1 MDEKTIRD
9 RLAHLHDELND
20 AHQANPGAQ
29 PGLNEILPDVKR
41 MAEGGIGSSSDA
53 ALLSQRLEK
62 VAVQFEAA
70 HPAIAGSVRRLVD
83 LLGEVGI

>member
-1 MDEKTIRD
+1 MDEKTIRE

-20 AHQANPGAQ
+20 AHQATPAAQ

-41 MAEGGIGSSSDA
+41 LAEGDLGSSAGNA
-53 ALLSQRLEK
+53 ALSQRLEK
-62 VAVQFEAA
+62 LAVQFEAA

>member
-1 MDEKTIRD
+1 MDEKTIRE

-20 AHQANPGAQ
+20 AHQANPAAQ
-29 PGLNEILPDVKR
+29 PGLDEILPDVKR
-41 MAEGGIGSSSDA
+41 LAEGNLGSGTDNA
-53 ALLSQRLEK
+53 ALSQRLEK
-62 VAVQFEAA
+62 AAVQFEAA